1 MDTDIENGLGDTV
14 GGREWG
20 NGEICIHALSG
31 INWITGEKLLYTGSP
46 VWSSVWTWRGGGGD
60 GRKTWERG
68 DVCILM
74 ADSRCCMAETNTTL
88 SKLKNKRKSKK

>member
-46 VWSSVWTWRGGGGD
+46 VWSSGEKKITPGHLYFS
-60 GRKTWERG
+60 KNFQIILI
-68 DVCILM
+68 CIWI
-74 ADSRCCMAETNTTL
+74 
-88 SKLKNKRKSKK
+88 LKSVYRFFC